1 MLDKLDEKSIK
12 LAEGILRTLIEI
24 NGKKRIIDNNTRLSL
39 ILFFYEFISK
49 PSNCNYVLWI

>member
-24 NGKKRIIDNNTRLSL
+24 NEK
-39 ILFFYEFISK
+39 E
-49 PSNCNYVLWI
+49 NY